1 MRKIHCIVLV
11 AGLLPAAVF
20 AACEAQSENKK
31 EVAGTVIGAVIGG
44 VVGSQIGHGS
54 GRTAGAIAGTV
65 AGGFVGHSI
74 GKNMDATD
82 HLKACQALEN
92 ARTGEAT
99 TWRNPDSGTT
109 YTVTPTRTYQAAE
122 GPCRDY
128 TMDAKVGDKSEQ
140 VHATACRMSDGNWHA
155 EN

>member
-1 MRKIHCIVLV
+1 MRKIHCIVLA

-20 AACEAQSENKK
+20 ASCEAPSENKK

-54 GRTAGAIAGTV
+54 GRTAGAIVGTV
-65 AGGFVGHSI
+65 AGGFVGNSI

-92 ARTGEAT
+92 AHTGEPT
-99 TWRNPDSGTT
+99 TWRNPHSGTT
-109 YTVTPTRTYQAAE
+109 YTVTPTRTYQATE

-140 VHATACRMSDGNWHA
+140 VRGTACRASDGNWHA